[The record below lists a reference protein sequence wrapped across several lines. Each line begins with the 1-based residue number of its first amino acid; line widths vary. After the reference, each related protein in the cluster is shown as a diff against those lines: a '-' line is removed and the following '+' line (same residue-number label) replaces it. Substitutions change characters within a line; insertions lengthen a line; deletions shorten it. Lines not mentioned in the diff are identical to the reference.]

1 MAQKC
6 NKRFFSILLM
16 STSIFSCGLVCK
28 VSACEKLGFNALGY
42 LDSRIDISSLEG
54 STLREKREIAIQKT
68 KESFDVLSE
77 ANMVFSQIINNISG
91 NIKVRQ
97 KNFAD
102 ELTKVYNDLNFKEPA
117 SALKKSIIFM
127 CGNGENSEKFLVR
140 LMYQQD
146 LLDAYKRGVVSYKN
160 YERVDIYN
168 ERQSRNLFAEI
179 VKSSFSDEDK
189 VAKLGD
195 LLKDCRSINAIRVRN
210 ASVWHISKMYDCLI
224 YPDQK
229 YLIDSKDNFDLTHDI
244 YRHNKEC
251 VSILEDKILINAV
264 KNPLKK
270 ATKEMLEATSDYDSL
285 KSILKNE
292 LAKKAVEEV
301 VDDIAENKSVEDCL
315 RCRLLIQNSF
325 CRDVQEDLKNDPKY
339 KSAAEVLKYN
349 VSIKSVGDVAEKL
362 LNEEFENDKL
372 GYQKLK
378 DSLKS
383 VMLETLKDEQKYSN
397 LKEPVEATI
406 KNFLDD
412 DSKYE
417 CLRDKVEEDTK
428 QALKLNLSYSFKSI
442 CKGYG
447 SNDGAL
453 LDLMDEIFK
462 EVLEGET
469 VEYEDLKD
477 ETVGDKILEQ
487 RRDLLIKI
495 ITNSAR
501 SEFVGFIDNANKFSK
516 SKS

>member
-1 MAQKC
+1 M
-6 NKRFFSILLM
+6 
-16 STSIFSCGLVCK
+16 
-28 VSACEKLGFNALGY
+28 
-42 LDSRIDISSLEG
+42 
-54 STLREKREIAIQKT
+54 
-68 KESFDVLSE
+68 
-77 ANMVFSQIINNISG
+77 
-91 NIKVRQ
+91 
-97 KNFAD
+97 
-102 ELTKVYNDLNFKEPA
+102 
-117 SALKKSIIFM
+117 
-127 CGNGENSEKFLVR
+127 
-140 LMYQQD
+140 
-146 LLDAYKRGVVSYKN
+146 
-160 YERVDIYN
+160 
-168 ERQSRNLFAEI
+168 
-179 VKSSFSDEDK
+179 
-189 VAKLGD
+189 
-195 LLKDCRSINAIRVRN
+195 
-210 ASVWHISKMYDCLI
+210 
-224 YPDQK
+224 
-229 YLIDSKDNFDLTHDI
+229 
-244 YRHNKEC
+244 
-251 VSILEDKILINAV
+251 
-264 KNPLKK
+264 
-270 ATKEMLEATSDYDSL
+270 
-285 KSILKNE
+285 KNE

-442 CKGYG
+442 CEGYG